1 MKLGVFAQ
9 TSNSRCP
16 SKSRHGRVS
25 TDCNGIAGM
34 IGIGAQN
41 LGSRQMG
48 AALSHLRHCF
58 VRLRTFAITLVLL
71 LSAYP
76 SRADIH
82 QHPVLLPANVD
93 PSKCLECHK
102 DKSSGKYVHT
112 AVSMGCT
119 VCHTVANVKAS
130 TYVSLSSPADQLCVT
145 CHKLSTDPVQHP
157 PYKEGNC
164 GFCHSPHASNFP
176 AHLYASPQDI
186 CMACHV
192 RGLMKVNRK
201 AHTVTLSWGTTIP
214 FKEMDSWFYLD
225 LDKTHK
231 LNHPV
236 EGHPISAPM
245 LPLARTPLPSLVSLA
260 TSPTTPPIPTLSCQN
275 TKTPRLFACP
285 ATYFPVD
292 F

>member
-1 MKLGVFAQ
+1 
-9 TSNSRCP
+9 
-16 SKSRHGRVS
+16 
-25 TDCNGIAGM
+25 
-34 IGIGAQN
+34 
-41 LGSRQMG
+41 
-48 AALSHLRHCF
+48 
-58 VRLRTFAITLVLL
+58 
-71 LSAYP
+71 
-76 SRADIH
+76 
-82 QHPVLLPANVD
+82 
-93 PSKCLECHK
+93 
-102 DKSSGKYVHT
+102 
-112 AVSMGCT
+112 
-119 VCHTVANVKAS
+119 
-130 TYVSLSSPADQLCVT
+130 
-145 CHKLSTDPVQHP
+145 
-157 PYKEGNC
+157 
-164 GFCHSPHASNFP
+164 
-176 AHLYASPQDI
+176 
-186 CMACHV
+186 MACHV